1 MNCAK
6 PMDCGCQYW
15 NEELMSDIITVKL
28 TNGVSS
34 YTFRENQKW
43 SNREIHGFVIPSGID
58 GNTYTS
64 NGNVF
69 ANANTV
75 KATFLNLKYT
85 SSSEWYQKL
94 RLDLFQ
100 KRDCDVFFFPVPG
113 LKIDF
118 TNSSLFVANTNAI
131 VTDQEI
137 EITIFYKA

>member
-15 NEELMSDIITVKL
+15 NEELMSDVITVKL
-28 TNGVSS
+28 TAGTSTYN
-34 YTFRENQKW
+34 FRENQKW
-43 SNREIHGFVIPSGID
+43 SSREIHGMVIPSGID
-58 GNTYTS
+58 TNTYTS

-85 SSSEWYQKL
+85 ASSEWYQKL
-94 RLDLFQ
+94 RLDLLQ
-100 KRDCDVFFFPVPG
+100 KRDCDVFFFAVPG

-118 TNSSLFVANTNAI
+118 TNSTLFVANTAAI

-137 EITIFYKA
+137 EITVFYKA